1 MILGKVVG
9 TVVATQKDR
18 GLEGFKLQV
27 VQTLDMQTLEPGSR
41 FLVAV
46 DAVGAGTH
54 EVVLCTSGSS
64 ARMTGSTEDRPVDAV
79 VVAIVDSVEMEG
91 ETTYRKDTGSF

>member
-9 TVVATQKDR
+9 TVVATQKDK

-27 VQTLDMQTLEPGSR
+27 VQTLDIQTLELGSR

-46 DAVGAGTH
+46 DAVGAGAN

-91 ETTYRKDTGSF
+91 ETTYRKHP

>member
-1 MILGKVVG
+1 MSPPRKTVGLWGSSFRSCRLWTFRPWSPEVV
-9 TVVATQKDR
+9 
-18 GLEGFKLQV
+18 
-27 VQTLDMQTLEPGSR
+27 

-46 DAVGAGTH
+46 DAVGAGNG

-64 ARMTGSTEDRPVDAV
+64 ARMTGMTEDRPVDAV

-91 ETTYRKDTGSF
+91 ATTYRKHP

>member
-18 GLEGFKLQV
+18 GLDGFTLQI
-27 VQTLDMQTLEPGSR
+27 VQSVDTRSLEPEES

-46 DAVGAGTH
+46 DAIGAG
-54 EVVLCTSGSS
+54 EGEIVLCTSGSS
-64 ARMTGSTEDRPVDAV
+64 ARMTSPTADRPVDAV
-79 VVAIVDSVEMEG
+79 IIAIVDSVEMD
-91 ETTYRKDTGSF
+91 ETTVYRKNE

>member
-9 TVVATQKDR
+9 TVVATQKDS
-18 GLEGFKLQV
+18 GLVGFKLQV
-27 VQTLDMQTLEPGSR
+27 VQTLDVQTLEPGSR

-46 DAVGAGTH
+46 DAVGAGNG

-64 ARMTGSTEDRPVDAV
+64 ARMTGMTEDRPVDAV

-91 ETTYRKDTGSF
+91 ATTYRKHP